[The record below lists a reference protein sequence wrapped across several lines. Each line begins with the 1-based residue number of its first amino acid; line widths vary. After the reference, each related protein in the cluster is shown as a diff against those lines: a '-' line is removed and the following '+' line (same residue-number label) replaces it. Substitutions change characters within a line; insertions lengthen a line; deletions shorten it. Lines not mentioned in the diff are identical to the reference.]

1 VAAGQ
6 GRIPP
11 VSDQARQ
18 LIIERYHKLLKL
30 AGSPLLSS
38 RSITAQVV
46 DQINSVLDALP
57 HVDMTAPVGVPGAR
71 PGVGSVQLSIEI
83 GLSRAGG
90 GVHPTE
96 SLRAATY
103 IFEAAFPV
111 LCRELNPTGGLDP
124 EISVGALLN
133 RAIMDRMCVASA
145 AYVDYLLQKVHN
157 SHVEERRRVGRELHD
172 RVAPAVIVGV
182 QNLDLRE
189 VYQRGGNIEHAE
201 EKLVEARDAL
211 TEALEVI
218 RHLSAESRDAVG
230 PDGLA
235 RALRRYLASAAP
247 QVRTTVTEVGD
258 LTSLPGAYAEELF
271 LVLREATRNA
281 LVHASP
287 STVDIQ
293 LSAGQVGLYGC
304 VRDDGTGFDVE
315 RTMQQQD
322 GIGLQS
328 MRERVDLL
336 GGTLNLFSAPQTGT
350 TVEVLVP
357 LPGLRK

>member
-1 VAAGQ
+1 
-6 GRIPP
+6 
-11 VSDQARQ
+11 
-18 LIIERYHKLLKL
+18 LIVERYRDLLKQ

-38 RSITAQVV
+38 KAVTAQVV

-57 HVDMTAPVGVPGAR
+57 NVDLSAPVGVPTAPR
-71 PGVGSVQLSIEI
+71 PASGSVQLSIEI
-83 GLSRAGG
+83 GLSRAGA

-111 LCRELNPTGGLDP
+111 LCREFNMTSETDP
-124 EISVGALLN
+124 EISVGTLLN

-157 SHVEERRRVGRELHD
+157 SHVEERRRIGRELHD
-172 RVAPAVIVGV
+172 RAAPAVIVGM
-182 QNLDLRE
+182 QNLDLRD
-189 VYQRGGNIEHAE
+189 VYQRIGNIDHAE
-201 EKLVEARDAL
+201 AKLVEARGAL
-211 TEALEVI
+211 AEALEVI
-218 RHLSAESRDAVG
+218 RHLSAESRDVVG
-230 PDGLA
+230 PEGLA
-235 RALRRYLASAAP
+235 RALRRYLASAPPA
-247 QVRTTVTEVGD
+247 VRTTVTEVGD
-258 LTSLPGAYAEELF
+258 LSSLPGAYAEELF

-315 RTMQQQD
+315 STLQRQG
-322 GIGLQS
+322 GIGLLS

-336 GGTLNLFSAPQTGT
+336 GGTLNLFSEPRAGT